1 MTCTE
6 MQTSLDLVFAGIAIL
21 ACWTLAGSFIILM
34 NLDKLMKR
42 RVAVDIHVAPSLQGG
57 GAEIEIDLRQPHEA
71 IH

>member
-42 RVAVDIHVAPSLQGG
+42 RVPADRAPRSPQGG
-57 GAEIEIDLRQPHEA
+57 GAEIEIDLRQPHET